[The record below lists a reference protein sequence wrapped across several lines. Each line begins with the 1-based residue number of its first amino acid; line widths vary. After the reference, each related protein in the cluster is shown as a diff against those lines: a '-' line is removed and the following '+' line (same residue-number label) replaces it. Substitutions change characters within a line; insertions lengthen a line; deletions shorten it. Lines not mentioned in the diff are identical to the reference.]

1 MSNNRT
7 GDRLADNSLVVN
19 AAGQR
24 RGSSDW
30 LAGTGLD
37 SVDSFRPGPG
47 WVLFEREGQAESVGK
62 IVLVKKNDKDR
73 RYRPTPAR
81 VIKVGPPH
89 QIDSGAKVLPELRP
103 GDRVV
108 LNRFCGHDIEIGGKT
123 YVVASEEDVALV
135 INEGD
140 TVAEVA

>member
-1 MSNNRT
+1 MTKSRT
-7 GDRLADNSLVVN
+7 GDRLSDNSLVVN
-19 AAGQR
+19 AAGEKR
-24 RGSSDW
+24 APSGW

-37 SVDSFRPGPG
+37 SVDQFRPGPG
-47 WVLFEREGQAESVGK
+47 WVLFEREEQVGSIGK

-81 VIKVGPPH
+81 VIKVGPPC
-89 QIDSGAKVLPELRP
+89 QIDSGAKVCPELSA
-103 GDRVV
+103 GDRVI

-123 YVVASEEDVALV
+123 YVVAAEDDVALI

-140 TVAEVA
+140 VVSEVA